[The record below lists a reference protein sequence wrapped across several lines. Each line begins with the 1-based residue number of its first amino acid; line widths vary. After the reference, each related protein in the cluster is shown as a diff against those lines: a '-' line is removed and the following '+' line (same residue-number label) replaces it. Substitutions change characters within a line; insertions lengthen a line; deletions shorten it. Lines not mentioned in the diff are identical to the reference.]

1 MSVISTILTALITAS
16 GVLFAT
22 WLSNRHNRQ
31 LKLVELR
38 EQTARTIRQEKR
50 EVYLELLRT
59 NRRSV
64 QYAVQLGYMDLGQQL
79 SVDISEIDAASAR
92 FGQLIPELELV
103 ASREVYE
110 LSQELYKAMARCNDT
125 MYRESEK
132 RFIPFDRS
140 GEEPTQEQK
149 IAIWEEVRG
158 EVQKVYEQQ
167 SMEQIYGQV
176 RNQIR
181 QELGFLALDPS
192 LVPTTE
198 EVEKLR
204 RELSSLDQMRSRSN

>member
-1 MSVISTILTALITAS
+1 M
-16 GVLFAT
+16 AT

-38 EQTARTIRQEKR
+38 EQTAHTIRQEKR
-50 EVYLELLRT
+50 EVYLELLKA
-59 NRRSV
+59 NRRSI

-79 SVDISEIDAASAR
+79 SVDIDEIDAASAR
-92 FGQLIPELELV
+92 FRQLIPELELV

-110 LSQELYKAMARCNDT
+110 LSQELYRTMDRCNDT

-132 RFIPFDRS
+132 RFASFDLS
-140 GEEPTQEQK
+140 DGEPTPEQK

-167 SMEQIYGQV
+167 GMEKLYAQV

-192 LVPTTE
+192 LVPTPE

-204 RELSSLDQMRSRSN
+204 RELSNLDQMRLRSNQ

>member
-1 MSVISTILTALITAS
+1 MISTILTALITAS

-22 WLSNRHNRQ
+22 WLSNKHNRQ

-50 EVYLELLRT
+50 DVYLELLKA
-59 NRRSV
+59 NRRAV

-79 SVDISEIDAASAR
+79 SVDISEIEAASAR

-103 ASREVYE
+103 ASREVYD

-140 GEEPTQEQK
+140 GEEPTQEQR
-149 IAIWEEVRG
+149 IAIWEEVRD
-158 EVQKVYEQQ
+158 EVQKTYEQQ
-167 SMEQIYGQV
+167 NMEQLYSQV
-176 RNQIR
+176 RSQIR
-181 QELGFLALDPS
+181 QELGFLALDPA
-192 LVPTTE
+192 LVPTPE
-198 EVEKLR
+198 EIAKLR
-204 RELSSLDQMRSRSN
+204 RELAGLDQVPREQ

>member
-1 MSVISTILTALITAS
+1 M
-16 GVLFAT
+16 AT

-38 EQTARTIRQEKR
+38 EQTAHTIRQEKR
-50 EVYLELLRT
+50 EVYLELLKA
-59 NRRSV
+59 NRRSI

-79 SVDISEIDAASAR
+79 SVDIDEIDAASAR
-92 FGQLIPELELV
+92 FRQLIPELELV

-110 LSQELYKAMARCNDT
+110 LSQELYRTMDRCNDT

-132 RFIPFDRS
+132 RFASFVLSD
-140 GEEPTQEQK
+140 GEPTPEQK

-167 SMEQIYGQV
+167 SMEKLYAQV

-192 LVPTTE
+192 LVPTPE

-204 RELSSLDQMRSRSN
+204 RELSNLDQMRLRSNQ